1 MIQSA
6 RKKPQISPSILGE
19 LLTSATRERLLTL
32 FLTHPTG
39 EYYVRELHRRTGFSL
54 RALQHELARLER
66 LGLLVTRRQGR
77 EKYYRAN
84 ERHPLFPDL
93 KRIVYK
99 TAGLGD
105 VLREALAGIAG
116 VGAAFIYGSV
126 AKGGERVTS
135 DIDLMVIGSPNP
147 DRLHDALKKAEK
159 ALGRDVNVVTMGTDE
174 WKERRRTRD
183 AFVYDL
189 LRSEKILLIGNERTL
204 RRT

>member
-105 VLREALAGIAG
+105 VLREALAGIEG

-126 AKGGERVTS
+126 AKGSEGVTS

-183 AFVYDL
+183 AFVHDL

>member
-32 FLTHPTG
+32 FLTHPTR

-126 AKGGERVTS
+126 AKGSERVTS

>member
-32 FLTHPTG
+32 FLTHPTR

-66 LGLLVTRRQGR
+66 LDLLVTRRQGR

-105 VLREALAGIAG
+105 VIREALAGIEG

-126 AKGGERVTS
+126 AKGSERVTS

-147 DRLHDALKKAEK
+147 DHLHDALKKAEK